1 MFSIKQ
7 LVFCLSFCLRK
18 LIFKKKYLWVF
29 LSVTLAM
36 PNLQAKASKAKGSK
50 AEAKAK
56 AKVVWVGIEGMVIK
70 VVL

>member
-1 MFSIKQ
+1 
-7 LVFCLSFCLRK
+7 
-18 LIFKKKYLWVF
+18 
-29 LSVTLAM
+29 M